1 MVPQAQSN
9 SRKRKK
15 PADMPDSPP
24 KRVTRAR
31 AKATEGSEL
40 EIKTTKITTAS
51 ARVAAKT
58 KAPTKTSVVAKRKTK
73 AIEPERT
80 PAEEIEVPAPA
91 LIAEPS
97 KTRGRPKKVVPDATE
112 TAPNTEAVSKSRTR
126 KGKQDTEVED
136 SASQAAKPKTRTRRA
151 VDAEVVM
158 ADEVQPE
165 ATASSTAPK
174 STRTRSTATKTKT
187 TTTAKTKA
195 TTRPTTRPAVVK
207 KKVTFQDEDQDNKE
221 NVALPSETI
230 TKAQPKATGIG
241 AKPVRK
247 PTTATRGSVRGKKA
261 TNSKE
266 DIETAKTQDGAP
278 QPLSPKKVTQVAKS
292 SSSLSSEDELCGEK
306 STMKALNISPV
317 KPAMSARRVQPTSIP
332 NLDQAADASSP
343 TQFATSSMMA
353 SPARR
358 PPPSPFKDSLKESPR
373 KINIGVTTAAPG
385 LATSQNVQ
393 QSALKQAPKKV
404 NFGST
409 IATSLFAPSQTPL
422 IVSLL
427 RSPARRPMSTFKLK
441 SLDTPDA
448 TRTAVPATVGPS
460 RLRDTG
466 SVKTPLFTPS
476 RLRTNPLRA
485 GKTPQGTPKANGMVS
500 ADLESE
506 ASENDIQD
514 QEKST
519 EQDENAE
526 DDVTDKDTPMGGL
539 DEPVFQYDPSAM
551 LQSSP
556 VCPRESTEAK
566 VSDGSAGENTLNE
579 IPDQT
584 HEYRS
589 TTPPNEPTLEVIST
603 FKHIHPAFRQHPEE
617 PDSEDEIQ
625 STRAVTRRFPL
636 QDHCSLTPTP
646 AMSLKTPK
654 TVSFARQALQR
665 QASTFSRSERRAA
678 QNPTEV
684 SMTPLA
690 SQMSAWLASS
700 PEKDSQGKRQEP
712 LRSIFSPVI
721 PSILG
726 RSDQQDELSQ
736 PASAM
741 KSHLFE
747 DEMLVRDQESA
758 TTAEEQDVEHATD
771 GMNLRASQDS
781 QDSEEYGDENAVPID
796 PRLFGLQD
804 VSQPALETVTPARIF
819 QSFPREIHTV
829 SKVPLRPEGEDSP
842 LKVKRTRSRSVSGPL
857 MDVKTITRPELGR
870 NNTVISY
877 SLEEE
882 NVTMELPQGCFATPT
897 TSMAEGNAAVDSL
910 YAPATPSNGTWS
922 SFTTPARSVRKG
934 ADAQIL
940 RGAVVYVDVHTS
952 EGADASGIFVELL
965 TQMGARCVK
974 QWTWNSRSV
983 SGKISKESSPEQDSP
998 PAEATP
1004 SGKVGITHVVFK
1016 DGGKRTLE
1024 KVRESKGLV
1033 QCVGVGW
1040 VLE

>member
-1 MVPQAQSN
+1 MVSQAQSN

-58 KAPTKTSVVAKRKTK
+58 KAPAKTSIVETRTTK

-80 PAEEIEVPAPA
+80 PAEEIEVPASA
-91 LIAEPS
+91 LVAEPP

-112 TAPNTEAVSKSRTR
+112 TAPNAEAVSKSRTR
-126 KGKQDTEVED
+126 KGKQDTEVDD

-151 VDAEVVM
+151 VDAEVAM

-165 ATASSTAPK
+165 ANASSKAPK

-187 TTTAKTKA
+187 TTTKTAKTKA
-195 TTRPTTRPAVVK
+195 TPRPTTRPAVVQ
-207 KKVTFQDEDQDNKE
+207 KKVTFQDESQDNKE
-221 NVALPSETI
+221 NVALPSETV
-230 TKAQPKATGIG
+230 TKAQPKATGIR

-266 DIETAKTQDGAP
+266 NIETAKTQDGAP

-306 STMKALNISPV
+306 LPMRALNISPV
-317 KPAMSARRVQPTSIP
+317 KPAMSARRVQPMSIP
-332 NLDQAADASSP
+332 NLDQAAEAASP

-373 KINIGVTTAAPG
+373 KVNIRVTTAAPG

-393 QSALKQAPKKV
+393 QSPLKQAPKKV

-422 IVSLL
+422 KVSLL
-427 RSPARRPMSTFKLK
+427 RSPARRPMSTFKPK

-466 SVKTPLFTPS
+466 SVKTPVFTH
-476 RLRTNPLRA
+476 PLRA
-485 GKTPQGTPKANGMVS
+485 GKTAQGTPKAHGIVS
-500 ADLESE
+500 AELKSE
-506 ASENDIQD
+506 VPGNDVQD
-514 QEKST
+514 QEKSM
-519 EQDENAE
+519 EQDGNTE
-526 DDVTDKDTPMGGL
+526 DDMTNKDTPMGGL
-539 DEPVFQYDPSAM
+539 DEPVFQYDESAM

-566 VSDGSAGENTLNE
+566 VSDENAGENTLNE
-579 IPDQT
+579 NPDQT

-617 PDSEDEIQ
+617 PDSEDELQ

-646 AMSLKTPK
+646 ATSLKTPK

-665 QASTFSRSERRAA
+665 QASTFSRSERQAA

-684 SMTPLA
+684 SMTSLA

-700 PEKDSQGKRQEP
+700 PEKDSQGKRRDM
-712 LRSIFSPVI
+712 LRSIFSPVV
-721 PSILG
+721 PTVFG

-736 PASAM
+736 PASAI

-747 DEMLVRDQESA
+747 DEMLVRDQENA
-758 TTAEEQDVEHATD
+758 TIAEEQDVEHATD
-771 GMNLRASQDS
+771 GMDLRASQDS

-796 PRLFGLQD
+796 PRLLGLQD
-804 VSQPALETVTPARIF
+804 VSQPVLEAVTPARIF

-857 MDVKTITRPELGR
+857 MDMKAITRPELER
-870 NNTVISY
+870 TSTVISY
-877 SLEEE
+877 SPEEE
-882 NVTMELPQGCFATPT
+882 NVTMEPLQGCFATPT
-897 TSMAEGNAAVDSL
+897 TSMAEGNAAVDDL
-910 YAPATPSNGTWS
+910 YAPATPTNGTWS
-922 SFTTPARSVRKG
+922 SFTTPARSVRNG

-940 RGAVVYVDVHTS
+940 RGTVVYVDVHTS